1 MNDELELH
9 NISTLD
15 KARCKAKIIEEKL
28 KDHRRKTLTRFI
40 QDEGH
45 PKDEGHP

>member
-15 KARCKAKIIEEKL
+15 KARLKAKVVEEKS
-28 KDHRRKTLTRFI
+28 KRSSQKSFDKIYVRRKSSLTT
-40 QDEGH
+40 
-45 PKDEGHP
+45 

>member
-15 KARCKAKIIEEKL
+15 KARLKAKVVEEKS
-28 KDHRRKTLTRFI
+28 KRSSPKRFKNIYARRKASLTT
-40 QDEGH
+40 
-45 PKDEGHP
+45 

>member
-15 KARCKAKIIEEKL
+15 KARLKEKVFEENSKRSSPKRFEKIYA
-28 KDHRRKTLTRFI
+28 RRKASLTT
-40 QDEGH
+40 
-45 PKDEGHP
+45 